1 MSGSARDEIM
11 ARIKAATAA
20 TRDSDPLSVWSKDR
34 PASIRPQLPGDVEA
48 SFRAKAATNLISI
61 RDVGGIEGVPV
72 AVAEIL
78 ARANLAPDISVSPT
92 LRDLPWPR
100 TVQVRDEK
108 ARVDEKLTVT
118 RAVAGIAETGSV
130 VLCSSKD
137 APSSLNYAPEI
148 HVIVLDKADITA
160 FLEDGLTKAKAAYD
174 PWPRAVNLVS
184 GPSRTADVAGIVVRP
199 AHGPKAVHVLLTSS
213 AKT

>member
-1 MSGSARDEIM
+1 MSGSARDEILG
-11 ARIKAATAA
+11 RIKAATAA

-34 PASIRPQLPGDVEA
+34 PASIRPQLPGDVES
-48 SFRAKAATNLISI
+48 SFRAKAATNLINI

-160 FLEDGLTKAKAAYD
+160 FLEDGLAKVKAAYD
-174 PWPRAVNLVS
+174 PWPRAVNL
-184 GPSRTADVAGIVVRP
+184 
-199 AHGPKAVHVLLTSS
+199 
-213 AKT
+213 